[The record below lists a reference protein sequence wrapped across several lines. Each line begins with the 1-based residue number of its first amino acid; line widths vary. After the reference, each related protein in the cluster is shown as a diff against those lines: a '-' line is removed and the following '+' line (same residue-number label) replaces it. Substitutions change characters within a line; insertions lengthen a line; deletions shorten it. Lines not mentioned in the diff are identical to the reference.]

1 MLKLILALT
10 FVALSAWAEEPS
22 IRPNDNLV
30 LNGIPPIPVS
40 VADKARKYTESRQ
53 AKFASWNPAMRA
65 MLILTRFA
73 ETAQVHLVSMPGG
86 ARKQLTFFP
95 DRVAD
100 ASFPPQQADY
110 FVLSKDVGG
119 SEFYQNYRFDLKSGE
134 ITLLTDGKSRNSL
147 GVWSHHGNLLAYSST
162 RRNGKD
168 SDIYVIADANK
179 ETDHLVAQVN
189 NPGWEPLDWTEDAKT
204 LLVMQEISINQTNL
218 FLVDV
223 SSGQMT
229 QVNPMSNGE
238 KVAYGTAVFSKDGN
252 HLYLTSNQNSEFQ
265 RLGRL
270 DLQTN
275 GFEPLTDKI
284 DWSVELISL
293 SADGSQLAF
302 VTNEDGISRLY
313 LLDTA
318 SNQYFQVSG
327 VPDGVISTLAWHP
340 DNRTLAFTISAAD
353 APSDVFSVD
362 SRSKTIERWT
372 ESETGGIPA
381 ESFAKPELVKWPTF
395 DGRTISGF
403 LYRHR
408 SKPAKKLPVIIN
420 VHGGPEAQFRPIFLG
435 RYNYFL
441 NELGIAMIFPNVRGS
456 DGYGKTF
463 LDLDNGM
470 KREDSVQD
478 IGALLDWI
486 KSRPDLDSDRV
497 MITGGSY
504 GGYMTLACSFHYADR
519 IRCSLDVV
527 GISNFVTFLEHTES
541 YRRDLRRVE
550 YGDERDSAMREFLLR
565 ISPLNNISKITKPLF
580 IVAGQ
585 NDPRVPVAEGQQM
598 VDALRNRGQII
609 WYLVA
614 KDEGHGFAKKPNA
627 DFQFYASVKFV
638 EDYLLATGAVDRG
651 S

>member
-1 MLKLILALT
+1 
-10 FVALSAWAEEPS
+10 
-22 IRPNDNLV
+22 
-30 LNGIPPIPVS
+30 
-40 VADKARKYTESRQ
+40 
-53 AKFASWNPAMRA
+53 
-65 MLILTRFA
+65 
-73 ETAQVHLVSMPGG
+73 
-86 ARKQLTFFP
+86 
-95 DRVAD
+95 
-100 ASFPPQQADY
+100 
-110 FVLSKDVGG
+110 
-119 SEFYQNYRFDLKSGE
+119 
-134 ITLLTDGKSRNSL
+134 
-147 GVWSHHGNLLAYSST
+147 
-162 RRNGKD
+162 
-168 SDIYVIADANK
+168 
-179 ETDHLVAQVN
+179 
-189 NPGWEPLDWTEDAKT
+189 
-204 LLVMQEISINQTNL
+204 
-218 FLVDV
+218 
-223 SSGQMT
+223 MT

-238 KVAYGTAVFSKDGN
+238 KVAYGTAVFSKDGK

-318 SNQYFQVSG
+318 SNQYSQVSG
-327 VPDGVISTLAWHP
+327 LPDGVISTLAWHP

-420 VHGGPEAQFRPIFLG
+420 IHGGPEAQFRPIFLG

-638 EDYLLATGAVDRG
+638 EDYLLTTGAVDRG

>member
-1 MLKLILALT
+1 MLKFILALII
-10 FVALSAWAEEPS
+10 VALSAWAEEPS

-30 LNGIPPIPVS
+30 LNGMPPIPVS
-40 VADKARKYTESRQ
+40 VAEKARKYTESRQ
-53 AKFASWNPAMRA
+53 AKFASWNPTARA

-73 ETAQVHLVSMPGG
+73 ETTQVHLVSMPGA

-95 DRVAD
+95 DRVTD
-100 ASFPPQQADY
+100 ASFPAEKADY

-119 SEFYQNYRFDLKSGE
+119 NEFYQNYRFDLKTGE
-134 ITLLTDGKSRNSL
+134 ISLLTDGKSRNSL

-168 SDIYVIADANK
+168 SDIYVVADANK
-179 ETDHLVAQVN
+179 ETDHLVAQVSS
-189 NPGWEPLDWTEDAKT
+189 PGWEPLDWTEDAKT

-218 FLVDV
+218 FVVDA

-229 QVNPMSNGE
+229 QINPMSNGE
-238 KVAYGTAVFSKDGN
+238 KVAYGAAVFSKDGKS
-252 HLYLTSNQNSEFQ
+252 LYLTSNQNSEFQ

-270 DLQTN
+270 DVKTN
-275 GFEPLTDKI
+275 EFRPLTDRI
-284 DWSVELISL
+284 SWSVELISL

-318 SNQYFQVSG
+318 SNQYSQITG
-327 VPDGVISTLAWHP
+327 IPDGVISTLAWHS
-340 DNRTLAFTISAAD
+340 DNRILAFTISAAD
-353 APSDVFSVD
+353 APSDVFSFD
-362 SRSKTIERWT
+362 TQSKAIERWT

-395 DGRTISGF
+395 DDRTISGF
-403 LYRHR
+403 LYRQ
-408 SKPAKKLPVIIN
+408 SSAPAKKLPVIIN
-420 VHGGPEAQFRPIFLG
+420 IHGGPEAQFRPIFLG

-470 KREDSVQD
+470 KREDSVED
-478 IGALLDWI
+478 IGALLNWI

-550 YGDERDSAMREFLLR
+550 YGDERDPAMREFLLR
-565 ISPLNNISKITKPLF
+565 ISPLNNIGKITKPLF

-598 VDALRNRGQII
+598 VDALRNRGQTI

-638 EDYLLATGAVDRG
+638 EDYLLTTGGVVGG

>member
-1 MLKLILALT
+1 MFKSILALT
-10 FVALSAWAEEPS
+10 VTTISAFAEEPG
-22 IRPNDNLV
+22 IRPNDNLI

-40 VADKARKYTESRQ
+40 IAEKARKFTEFRQ
-53 AKFASWNPAMRA
+53 ARFASWDPSTRT

-73 ETAQVHLVSMPGG
+73 DTAQVHLVKMPGG
-86 ARKQLTFFP
+86 ERKQLTFFS
-95 DRVAD
+95 DRVGQAG
-100 ASFPPQQADY
+100 FPEEDADY
-110 FVLSKDVGG
+110 FVLSKDLGG
-119 SEFYQNYRFDLKSGE
+119 NEFSQNYRFDLKSGDL
-134 ITLLTDGKSRNSL
+134 TLLTDGKSRNSS
-147 GVWSHHGNLLAYSST
+147 GVWSHHGKLLAYSST

-168 SDIYVIADANK
+168 SDIYVIADASK
-179 ETDHLVAQVN
+179 ETDHLVARVN
-189 NPGWEPLDWTEDAKT
+189 SPGWEPLDWAPDEKT
-204 LLVMQEISINQTNL
+204 LLVAQEISINQTNL

-223 SSGQMT
+223 DSGKMT
-229 QVNPMSNGE
+229 QINPVNAPE
-238 KVAYGTAVFSKDGN
+238 QVAYGAAAFGKDGAY
-252 HLYLTSNQNSEFQ
+252 LYLTSNQHSEFQ

-270 DLQTN
+270 DLKTN
-275 GFEPLTDKI
+275 AFTPLAGNI
-284 DWSVELISL
+284 NWNIELFSL
-293 SADGSQLAF
+293 SPDGTQLAF
-302 VTNEDGISRLY
+302 VSNEDGISRLY

-318 SNQYFQVSG
+318 SDQYAQVAG
-327 VPDGVISTLAWHP
+327 LPDGVISTLAWHH
-340 DNRTLAFTISAAD
+340 DDRTLAFTISAAD
-353 APSDVFSVD
+353 APSDVFTVD
-362 SRSKTIERWT
+362 ARSKTIERWT

-381 ESFAKPELVKWPTF
+381 DSFAKPELVKWPTF

-408 SKPAKKLPVIIN
+408 SRTAQKMPVII
-420 VHGGPEAQFRPIFLG
+420 VIHGGPEAQFRPLFLG

-441 NELGIAMIFPNVRGS
+441 NEAGVAMIFPNVRGS

-470 KREDSVQD
+470 KREDSVKD

-486 KSRPDLDSDRV
+486 KSRSDLDADRI

-527 GISNFVTFLEHTES
+527 GISNFVTFLEHTEA

-550 YGDERDSAMREFLLR
+550 YGDERDPVMREFLLR
-565 ISPLNNISKITKPLF
+565 ISPLNNVDKITKPLF

-585 NDPRVPVAEGQQM
+585 NDPRVPVSEGQQM
-598 VDALRNRGQII
+598 ADALRSRGQTV

-627 DFQFYASVKFV
+627 DFEFYATVKFI
-638 EDYLLATGAVDRG
+638 EDYLLK
-651 S
+651 